1 MLHVAQ
7 RSCVLRVGVIGINH
21 KTADLSLRES
31 IARGAESFSG
41 ERGLFSGYPTVVL
54 STCNRTEL
62 YFASDDL
69 AQAHSA
75 LLAILRKQIA
85 ETFEQRLYS
94 YFGIDCFAHLCAV
107 ASGLDSAILG
117 ETEIQRQ
124 VKVAYAKACSLIQL
138 PSPLHYVFQKSLK
151 VGKEIRSELK
161 MARDSPT
168 LFGMMWQIA
177 SEKWSS
183 PKEKTILLVGN
194 SEINRGFAAFLMH
207 KGIEQFTLCT
217 RDPDSLRLEGVRVG
231 CRKLLADWASYDW
244 IVCASR
250 AEDYLIRGKGAKEH
264 LIFDLS
270 VPRNVDPEVGL
281 SPLMALWNIEQ
292 VNQKIEGRRKAERDC
307 LESAHG
313 LIWHHVLRLAR
324 IYREKSDRA
333 ASDSILLNKFY

>member
-7 RSCVLRVGVIGINH
+7 RACLLRVGVIGINH
-21 KTADLSLRES
+21 KTADLSLREA

-41 ERGLFSGYPTVVL
+41 ERSLFSGYPTVVL

-62 YFASDDL
+62 YFASDDP

-85 ETFEQRLYS
+85 EPFEQRLYS

-124 VKVAYAKACSLIQL
+124 VKVAYARACSLIQL
-138 PSPLHYVFQKSLK
+138 PSALHYIFQKSLK
-151 VGKEIRSELK
+151 VGKEVRSELE
-161 MARDSPT
+161 MERGAPT
-168 LFGMMWQIA
+168 LFGMIWQIA
-177 SEKWSS
+177 SEKWNS
-183 PKEKTILLVGN
+183 PKGKKILLVGN

-217 RDPDSLRLEGVRVG
+217 RDPSSLRLEGVRVG
-231 CRKLLADWASYDW
+231 CRKLLAEWASYDW
-244 IVCASR
+244 IVCASK

-270 VPRNVDPEVGL
+270 VPRNVDPEVDL
-281 SPLMALWNIEQ
+281 ASSSALWNIEQ
-292 VNQKIEGRRKAERDC
+292 VNQRIEGRRKAERDC
-307 LESAHG
+307 LEKSHA
-313 LIWHHVLRLAR
+313 LVWHHVLRLAR
-324 IYREKSDRA
+324 IYRQKSERA
-333 ASDSILLNKFY
+333 DSILLNKFF